1 MRATLSPE
9 GERVPWVRLEPF
21 GPEAN
26 VAGGYGMTDA
36 KAHTSEDAAGAAPTR
51 ALAAWIAEFDGAR
64 IGENPM
70 RWARHAILDW
80 LGVTT
85 AGSNEALVDILVE
98 DALAEGEAGSA
109 RLVGRAERVTPA
121 SAALI
126 NGAASHALDFDDVN
140 MRMHGH
146 PTVPV
151 VPAILALAERRGAT
165 GRAFLEAF
173 VVGYEVECLIGEM
186 VGTEHYDRGFHATAT
201 IGTFGAAAGAAR
213 LMGLDAGR
221 TAMALGL
228 AATQAAGLKSMFGT
242 MCKPL
247 HAGRAAM
254 GGLMAARLAARGFTS
269 NPDALECPQGFG
281 ATQSTEFRPLPV
293 RPDPGAP
300 FAVEANLFKY
310 HAACYLTH
318 SSIEA
323 ARALRAEHGFA
334 PADVTGVRARVRPT
348 HLTVCDI
355 AAPRTGLEVKFSLR
369 HAIAMALAG
378 VETGDR
384 AVYTAETATR
394 PDLVA
399 LREKVRIEPK
409 AFERRTGAELVVDL
423 ADGRSLVKL
432 TDVGIPAED
441 IEAQEQKLEAK
452 FLGLA
457 GPVIGRERAEKAAAL
472 VAALDGAESVGELLG
487 AVS

>member
-1 MRATLSPE
+1 
-9 GERVPWVRLEPF
+9 
-21 GPEAN
+21 
-26 VAGGYGMTDA
+26 MTDA
-36 KAHTSEDAAGAAPTR
+36 KARSSEDAASAAPTR
-51 ALAAWIAEFDGAR
+51 ELAAWIAEFDGAR

-80 LGVTT
+80 LGVTI
-85 AGSNEALVDILVE
+85 AGSGEALVDILVE
-98 DALAEGEAGSA
+98 DALAEGEAGEA
-109 RLVGRAERVTPA
+109 RLIGRGERVTQA

-151 VPAILALAERRGAT
+151 VPAILALAERRGST
-165 GRAFLEAF
+165 GRDFLEAF
-173 VVGYEVECLIGEM
+173 VVGYEAECLIGEM
-186 VGTEHYDRGFHATAT
+186 MGNAHYDHGFHATAT

-247 HAGRAAM
+247 HPGRAAM
-254 GGLMAARLAARGFTS
+254 SGLMAARLAARGFTS
-269 NPDALECPQGFG
+269 NADALECPQGFG
-281 ATQSTEFRPLPV
+281 LTQSTEFRPLPV
-293 RPDPGAP
+293 RPDPDAP
-300 FAVEANLFKY
+300 FAIEANLFKY

-334 PADVTGVRARVRPT
+334 PTDVTGVRARVRET
-348 HLTVCDI
+348 HLSVCDNP
-355 AAPRTGLEVKFSLR
+355 APRTGLEVKFSIR

-378 VETGDR
+378 VETSDR
-384 AVYTAETATR
+384 SVYTAETAAR
-394 PDLVA
+394 PDLIE

-409 AFERRTGAELVVDL
+409 AFERRTGAELIVDL
-423 ADGRSLVKL
+423 ADGRSLVKFA
-432 TDVGIPAED
+432 DVGVPAED
-441 IEAQEQKLEAK
+441 VEAQGRNLEAK

-457 GPVIGRERAEKAAAL
+457 EPAIGRERTENAAAL
-472 VAALDGAESVGELLG
+472 VAALDGAEGVGDLLG